1 MTSGYQVILDACV
14 LVNAALRDTLL
25 RLAEPPHLY
34 LPRWSS
40 GIVLEMTRTLES
52 KLGVKPEQSA
62 HLAEELRNHFG
73 DAWVDGYEP
82 LIPIMENDSKDRHV
96 LAAAV
101 RTGAQT
107 IVTFNLKHFPDAALT
122 KWNVIA
128 QSPDDFL
135 VHQFYLDQATVVRKI
150 QEQVAEHHGNS
161 MERLLSI
168 HRKAVPAFTELLV
181 QAM

>member
-1 MTSGYQVILDACV
+1 MRAFWSMRL
-14 LVNAALRDTLL
+14 LRDTLL
-25 RLAEPPHLY
+25 PLAEPPHLY

-40 GIVLEMTRTLES
+40 DIIFEMIRTLEN

-62 HLAEELRNHFG
+62 HLTEELWNYFG
-73 DAWVDGYEP
+73 DAWVDGYES
-82 LIPIMENDSKDRHV
+82 LIPIMENNPKDRHV

-107 IVTFNLKHFPDAALT
+107 IVTFNLRHFPETALA
-122 KWNVIA
+122 KWNVVA

-135 VHQFYLDQATVVRKI
+135 IHQFHLDQATVIRKI
-150 QEQVAEHHGNS
+150 REQAAERHDNNV
-161 MERLLSI
+161 ERLLSI
-168 HRKAVPAFTELLV
+168 HQKTAPDFTGLLR